1 MRKYLYILL
10 IVCFLVAPNVGFSYD
25 SLSLYFTFFVF
36 VQTLLLFSKKFVLID
51 IISLYSCIL
60 YLIGPYL
67 SYKYFNASFRMAVI
81 TDFVMPIDALTYFK
95 YTYPAILLFILG
107 MNLYRYKNEKEIGI
121 SIVHSFKNQLNP
133 DWVYPMLMISVPAF
147 YLRNFMPSFL
157 QYVDVLLFLM
167 IFPALLILLFKK
179 YRTVRDKVIITAIT
193 LWLLYTGIKAT
204 MFTIV
209 FYMGVTVAALIF
221 IGKNYSFKY
230 KALMLSIALILTMTL
245 QFTKSNFRSLL
256 KSKVE
261 TEVTVNRFSDVFIN
275 NLLNIKEV
283 LDIRNIF
290 PLTLRFNNGF
300 YLGLVMKNI
309 PKRQAF
315 DNGEVL
321 GTKILSTLV
330 PRLFWPSKPEAGGIA
345 NMKYYANL
353 KVRHT
358 VNVGPIGEAYGS
370 FGVAG
375 GIAFMFL
382 FGLTIGF
389 VHNKFIELAF
399 HQPLLFMWMPLLFYE
414 TIYCMEND
422 TMQALNSLVKISLF
436 LFILFKLIPGL
447 LRPKVVNPGFQFSS

>member
-1 MRKYLYILL
+1 MPVKSA
-10 IVCFLVAPNVGFSYD
+10 V
-25 SLSLYFTFFVF
+25 YF
-36 VQTLLLFSKKFVLID
+36 Q
-51 IISLYSCIL
+51 Y
-60 YLIGPYL
+60 
-67 SYKYFNASFRMAVI
+67 A
-81 TDFVMPIDALTYFK
+81 
-95 YTYPAILLFILG
+95 YPVILLFILG
-107 MNLYRYKNEKEIGI
+107 MNLNRFRNEKEIGKNIIRSFKEQLDPKWAYPMILI
-121 SIVHSFKNQLNP
+121 SIPSF
-133 DWVYPMLMISVPAF
+133 YA
-147 YLRNFMPSFL
+147 RNYMPSFL
-157 QYVDVLLFLM
+157 NYIDMLLFLM
-167 IFPALLILLFKK
+167 IFPALFILIFKK
-179 YRTVRDKVIITAIT
+179 KKSHLDYALVTAIT
-193 LWLLYTGIKAT
+193 LWILYTGIKAT

-209 FYMGVTVAALIF
+209 FYMGVTVVSVIF
-221 IGKNYSFKY
+221 IGKEYKFKN
-230 KALMLSIALILTMTL
+230 KAIMISVALIITMTL

-261 TEVTVNRFSDVFIN
+261 SEVTVTRFSDVFIN

-283 LDIRNIF
+283 LNIKNIF

-315 DNGEVL
+315 DNGAVL

-353 KVRHT
+353 RVRHT

-370 FGVAG
+370 FGVVG

-389 VHNKFIELAF
+389 VHNKFIEIAS
-399 HQPLLFMWMPLLFYE
+399 HKPLLFMWMPLLFYE

-422 TMQALNSLVKISLF
+422 TMQALNSLVKITVF
-436 LFILFKLIPGL
+436 LYVLFKLVPGL
-447 LRPKVVNPGFQFSS
+447 LRPKVVNPGFQIAS